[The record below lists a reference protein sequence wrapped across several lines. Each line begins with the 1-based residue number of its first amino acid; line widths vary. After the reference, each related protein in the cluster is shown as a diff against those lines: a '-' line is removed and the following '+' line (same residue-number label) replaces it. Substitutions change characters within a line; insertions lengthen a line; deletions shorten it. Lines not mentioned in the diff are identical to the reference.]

1 MTCFNSDGL
10 YVVSKETIVNVFE
23 FKFSKKRKKLFIK
36 CLLDNRTIE
45 VKREHLKMFTRML
58 EVEIDNFTFAFN
70 NETIPYGESFIE
82 KYDDS
87 TKIFNTE
94 TDHYDYVI
102 ISFVLRYKLFGIKE
116 NDYLEFDKSFID
128 VLISALNKI
137 IETESL

>member
-10 YVVSKETIVNVFE
+10 YIVSKETVVNVFE

-45 VKREHLKMFTRML
+45 VKREHLKMFTKML
-58 EVEIDNFTFAFN
+58 EVQFDNLLFEDYAIKH
-70 NETIPYGESFIE
+70 EEYFIE

-87 TKIFNTE
+87 TKIFNNE
-94 TDHYDYVI
+94 THRYDYVI
-102 ISFVLRYKLFGIKE
+102 ISSVLRYKLFGIKE